1 MWPHLSNDAR
11 VPACGLVSRYNEA
24 SGAPD
29 HGVHELLMSLI
40 VKRIRLQGFLNADH
54 VDTVFATFEAQAREW
69 LDSGQLHAPETI
81 VEGLDQAPKTF
92 VGLFKGHNIGKLLV
106 KLEA

>member
-1 MWPHLSNDAR
+1 M
-11 VPACGLVSRYNEA
+11 
-24 SGAPD
+24 
-29 HGVHELLMSLI
+29 
-40 VKRIRLQGFLNADH
+40 
-54 VDTVFATFEAQAREW
+54 REW

-81 VEGLDQAPKTF
+81 VQGLDRAPKTF